1 LTSRSSGFLE
11 DILLSARLAMSY
23 VERASLEEFAK
34 DIQLQDS
41 VIRRLEIVGEAASN
55 IAENIALEVPELP
68 WRKMVDMRNFT
79 IHQYWDVDVNI
90 VWETVKDDLPLVIAA
105 IERYLGA

>member
-23 VERASLEEFAK
+23 IERTSLEEFTK

-41 VIRRLEIVGEAASN
+41 VIRRLEIIGEAASN
-55 IAENIALEVPELP
+55 IVEDAALKLPELP

-90 VWETVKDDLPLVIAA
+90 VWEQ
-105 IERYLGA
+105 

>member
-23 VERASLEEFAK
+23 VERTSFEEFAK

-41 VIRRLEIVGEAASN
+41 VIRRLEIIGEAASN
-55 IAENIALEVPELP
+55 IAEDAALKLPELP

-90 VWETVKDDLPLVIAA
+90 VWETVKDDLPLVVAA

>member
-23 VERASLEEFAK
+23 VERTSLEEFAK
-34 DIQLQDS
+34 DTQLQDS

-55 IAENIALEVPELP
+55 IAEKAALELPELP

-90 VWETVKDDLPLVIAA
+90 VWETVKDDLPLVVDT
-105 IERYLGA
+105 IERHLAR